1 MGNSAS
7 AVAESIGHAAAEQA
21 HRLGEQA
28 QQWQESATKMAQDT
42 YSNVRDSASEYIQ
55 QGRERAMQLEE
66 SVETFIHD
74 QPLKSILIA
83 AGIGFACGFLLMRR
97 ESRAVGRLIRARL
110 SAQSG
115 PTDVHHVRCAVGSNS
130 GDALEASDSSATP
143 LRSDAFLRFGMA

>member
-21 HRLGEQA
+21 QRLGEQA

-97 ESRAVGRLIRARL
+97 LITCGGPADSRPDSARSPVPPTFTTFDVPSEAIRATHWKRRT
-110 SAQSG
+110 AA
-115 PTDVHHVRCAVGSNS
+115 PPR
-130 GDALEASDSSATP
+130 
-143 LRSDAFLRFGMA
+143 